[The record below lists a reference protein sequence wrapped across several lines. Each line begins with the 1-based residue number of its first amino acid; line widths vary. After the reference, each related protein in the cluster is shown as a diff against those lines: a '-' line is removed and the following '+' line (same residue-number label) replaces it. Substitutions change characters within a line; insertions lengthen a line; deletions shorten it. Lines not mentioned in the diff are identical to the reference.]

1 MRRNDEERKNRA
13 ALLLER
19 KKITF
24 NLVLLLAASFV
35 VLLAVITAAWFANN
49 RTVTA
54 ENAPVS
60 VADRGFEL
68 ASSGST
74 VRHSTYWPNADANY
88 DNGADGSGQVYGTNE
103 TVSYKATGGTVHQ
116 VKQWLTSDNPDEA
129 VEPGSWGSMTFYVI
143 PKTDGDLNIRFTLD
157 VRGFYEEDDNSLVDI
172 SALDQENNHGLT
184 NSQILDCQ
192 GAQRYLQG
200 HIFFFQTLGDPE
212 AQTNAY
218 YFKDP
223 IEDGSFT
230 YLITDAVAGKLY
242 PVTIYWMWPET
253 IGQLVLK
260 DDTSHLREGIP
271 LVEDLTG
278 SETGDTDKSTVIDMV
293 KANKVKIFKS
303 ESASDEHVN
312 DMIDAADN
320 ASNYSLLD
328 DWYNKADQIIGV
340 QVDYFL
346 MEVTATLEN

>member
-1 MRRNDEERKNRA
+1 MRRNDEERKDLA
-13 ALLLER
+13 ALRLER

-24 NLVLLLAASFV
+24 NLMLLLAASFV

-129 VEPGSWGSMTFYVI
+129 VEPGSWGCMTFYVI

-172 SALDQENNHGLT
+172 STISTDSSMDPIQKLNYQDAL
-184 NSQILDCQ
+184 
-192 GAQRYLQG
+192 RYLQG
-200 HIFFFQTLGDPE
+200 HVFFFETLGAPE
-212 AQTNAY
+212 AQTDAY
-218 YFKDP
+218 YFEDP
-223 IEDGSFT
+223 IQNGTFT
-230 YLITDAVAGKLY
+230 YQIQNAEADKLY
-242 PVTIYWMWPET
+242 PVTIYWIWPAT
-253 IGQLVLK
+253 IGQLTLK
-260 DDTSHLREGIP
+260 DNTSHLREGIP
-271 LVEDLTG
+271 VVKDITG
-278 SETGDTDKSTVIDMV
+278 SETEPTDKSKVIDIV
-293 KANKVKIFKS
+293 KTNKVDIFKYGS
-303 ESASDEHVN
+303 SSADGVN
-312 DMIDAADN
+312 DMIDASDN
-320 ASNYSLLD
+320 PTNYSHLD
-328 DWYNKADQIIGV
+328 DWYNKADQTIGV
-340 QVDYFL
+340 YIDYF
-346 MEVTATLEN
+346 MVEVNATLEN